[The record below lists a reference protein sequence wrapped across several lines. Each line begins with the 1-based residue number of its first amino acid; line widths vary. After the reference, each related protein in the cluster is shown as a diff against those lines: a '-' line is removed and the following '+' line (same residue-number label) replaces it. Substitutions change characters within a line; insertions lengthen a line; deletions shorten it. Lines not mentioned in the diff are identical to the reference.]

1 MEGKGTYYYAESES
15 GVKLTGTFK
24 EGEPEGKCTYY
35 VSDSEHYE
43 TDWANGRCVKIY
55 E

>member
-1 MEGKGTYYYAESES
+1 MDGKGTYYYQKNEN
-15 GVKLTGTFK
+15 GVKLTGTFNK
-24 EGEPEGKCTYY
+24 GEPEGKCSYY
-35 VSDSEHYE
+35 VSDSKYYE